1 MNTAVETSLRCRQKA
16 RRRADIL
23 AAGRQLFIQQGY
35 TATSMEKI
43 AELAEVGI
51 ATVYNYFGTKGQ
63 LLADVLQPDVDRL
76 FEQAEAVLAQPPED
90 PGSGVLS
97 LIDIYWKFQGN
108 WEYKDL
114 LVAAMGP
121 GLSAERA
128 LDEIST
134 AAESQVKKQL
144 GTLLSNYQRAGKA
157 RADIDINDATLI
169 IFYIFNQHYIQSI
182 SQETVGFSA
191 MKAAMD
197 RQIRFVVSAIT
208 H

>member
-1 MNTAVETSLRCRQKA
+1 MNTAVETSLRYRQKA

-108 WEYKDL
+108 WEHKDL

-128 LDEIST
+128 LDELST